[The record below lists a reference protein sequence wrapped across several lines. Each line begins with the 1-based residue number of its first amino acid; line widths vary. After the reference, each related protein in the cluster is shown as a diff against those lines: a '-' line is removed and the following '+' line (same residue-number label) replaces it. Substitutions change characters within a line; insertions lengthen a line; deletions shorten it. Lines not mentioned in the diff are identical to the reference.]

1 MTMQTIYHGAAVVP
15 RRRSKRRGSRFTP
28 EQQLAAADAA
38 LVHLQTALDWAKRA
52 DAPLLAGRI
61 RAAIK
66 SAGGAIR
73 HRVNWESRARRQAT
87 KRQQAAPA
95 PGYEVSLGGGG
106 YRVWTNRKSGI
117 SGSVYTSAAAAN
129 ADTWREYN
137 ENTKGPQ

>member
-15 RRRSKRRGSRFTP
+15 RRRSKTRGSPLTP
-28 EQQLAAADAA
+28 AHQLEAAENAELSLRKA
-38 LVHLQTALDWAKRA
+38 LHYAKLA

-73 HRVNWESRARRQAT
+73 HRVNWESRERRRNA
-87 KRQQAAPA
+87 KRQQASPA
-95 PGYEVSLGGGG
+95 PGYHLQEGGGG

-137 ENTKGPQ
+137 ANTKGPQ